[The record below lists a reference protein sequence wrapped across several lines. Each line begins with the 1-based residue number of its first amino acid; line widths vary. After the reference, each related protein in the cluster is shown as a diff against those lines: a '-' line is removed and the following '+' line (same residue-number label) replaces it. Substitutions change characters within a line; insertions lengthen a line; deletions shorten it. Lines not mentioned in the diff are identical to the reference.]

1 MSACSWLFLNV
12 GGDVDHCLL
21 TWIRDL
27 VFSSIQMKYW
37 NMFANIARWPGQIVT
52 YYVGLVNGFPLI
64 SPSAF
69 GMEGSMS
76 IYDVRSQTTGITSNV
91 KRIMEE
97 KKISIVA
104 LSNETKLST
113 KIIERAR
120 TSKIKLCKLETLA
133 IIAKGLNVKIVDLFN
148 E

>member
-1 MSACSWLFLNV
+1 
-12 GGDVDHCLL
+12 
-21 TWIRDL
+21 
-27 VFSSIQMKYW
+27 
-37 NMFANIARWPGQIVT
+37 
-52 YYVGLVNGFPLI
+52 
-64 SPSAF
+64 
-69 GMEGSMS
+69 MS
-76 IYDVRSQTTGITSNV
+76 IYDIRSETTGITSNV

-120 TSKIKLCKLETLA
+120 TRQIKLCKLETLA
-133 IIAKGLNVKIVDLFN
+133 IIANGLNVKIVDLFN

>member
-1 MSACSWLFLNV
+1 
-12 GGDVDHCLL
+12 
-21 TWIRDL
+21 
-27 VFSSIQMKYW
+27 
-37 NMFANIARWPGQIVT
+37 
-52 YYVGLVNGFPLI
+52 
-64 SPSAF
+64 
-69 GMEGSMS
+69 
-76 IYDVRSQTTGITSNV
+76 
-91 KRIMEE
+91 MEE

-120 TSKIKLCKLETLA
+120 ANQIKLCKLETLA

>member
-1 MSACSWLFLNV
+1 MTIVFIAVRKNIFFLVSYRQCRRVQGAESVVISNVLRWSCQQISANLTQNIQD
-12 GGDVDHCLL
+12 GGEV
-21 TWIRDL
+21 
-27 VFSSIQMKYW
+27 
-37 NMFANIARWPGQIVT
+37 
-52 YYVGLVNGFPLI
+52 
-64 SPSAF
+64 
-69 GMEGSMS
+69 MS
-76 IYDVRSQTTGITSNV
+76 IYDIRSETTGITSNV
-91 KRIMEE
+91 KRIIEE

-133 IIAKGLNVKIVDLFN
+133 IIAKGLDVKIIDLFN

>member
-1 MSACSWLFLNV
+1 
-12 GGDVDHCLL
+12 
-21 TWIRDL
+21 
-27 VFSSIQMKYW
+27 
-37 NMFANIARWPGQIVT
+37 
-52 YYVGLVNGFPLI
+52 
-64 SPSAF
+64 
-69 GMEGSMS
+69 MS
-76 IYDVRSQTTGITSNV
+76 IYDIRSETTGITSNV

-120 TSKIKLCKLETLA
+120 TSQIKLCKLATLA
-133 IIAKGLNVKIVDLFN
+133 IIANGMNVKIVDLFN